1 MRKNDLPRIFDS
13 EEKCF
18 ELLKSIRWPNGEF
31 ECRECKHKKGIWLRT
46 KKRMQC
52 CSCGFQSSVTA
63 GSLFHGAK
71 IPLRKLFRILI
82 DLLAGSR
89 KSAEETAN
97 ELGIAYAT
105 AWLWM
110 LRIRSVLKKFFP
122 PNKSFVIDLAALSSI
137 LFRRSRDSEPAD
149 RAKEDLSPQQSEPL
163 SQLPRRKRKSVQT
176 ANRFLSNPFQG
187 ISRKYAEHYVAQFS
201 FSLRRAT
208 VSLEEFLRMCVQSDP
223 ITRAMILSYSSPA
236 KISLPLLKS

>member
-1 MRKNDLPRIFDS
+1 MRKIELPRDFDT

-18 ELLKSIRWPNGEF
+18 EHLKSIRWPNGEF
-31 ECRECKHKKGIWLRT
+31 ECRGCKHKKGTWLQTR
-46 KKRMQC
+46 KRMQC

-63 GSLFHGAK
+63 GSLFHGTK
-71 IPLRKLFRILI
+71 VPLRKLFRILM
-82 DLLAGSR
+82 DLLAGSK

-122 PNKSFVIDLAALSSI
+122 PNKSFVIDLAVLGSV

-149 RAKEDLSPQQSEPL
+149 RAKEEPPL
-163 SQLPRRKRKSVQT
+163 KHSKQLPPLPRRKKKSVQIV
-176 ANRFLSNPFQG
+176 NRFLVTPFQG
-187 ISRKYAEHYVAQFS
+187 ISCKYAEHYVAQFS
-201 FSLRRAT
+201 FSLRRTT
-208 VSLEEFLRMCVQSDP
+208 VSLEEFLRMCLQSDP
-223 ITRAMILSYSSPA
+223 ITRAMILSYSAPA

>member
-1 MRKNDLPRIFDS
+1 MRKTDLPRAFDS

-18 ELLKSIRWPNGEF
+18 ELLKSVRWPNGEF

-46 KKRMQC
+46 RKRMQC

-71 IPLRKLFRILI
+71 IPLRKLFRILM
-82 DLLAGSR
+82 DLLAGSK

-110 LRIRSVLKKFFP
+110 LRIRSVLKTFFP
-122 PNKSFVIDLAALSSI
+122 PNKSFVIDLAVLSSI

-149 RAKEDLSPQQSEPL
+149 RDTEDSSLQQSEPL
-163 SQLPRRKRKSVQT
+163 SKLSRRKRKSVQI
-176 ANRFLSNPFQG
+176 ARRFFVDPFQG
-187 ISRKYAEHYVAQFS
+187 VSRKYAEHYVAQFS
-201 FSLRRAT
+201 FSLRRVT
-208 VSLEEFLRMCVQSDP
+208 VSLEEFLRMCVRSDP
-223 ITRAMILSYSSPA
+223 IPRAMLLAYSSPA
-236 KISLPLLKS
+236 KISLPLLKH